1 VDIPL
6 LIGVVSFLICYRG
19 RFGDMLTRLE
29 NRLKKERAARKP
41 LVDANF
47 FGNWNRDKMDIVEK
61 QPRIAL

>member
-1 VDIPL
+1 
-6 LIGVVSFLICYRG
+6 LICYRG

-47 FGNWNRDKMDIVEK
+47 FGNWNRDKDGYCRK
-61 QPRIAL
+61 TAKNSALALLSHI

>member
-1 VDIPL
+1 
-6 LIGVVSFLICYRG
+6 
-19 RFGDMLTRLE
+19 MLTRLE